1 MWRIENLRD
10 LKNSE
15 KMATIGTR
23 ERRLGEIDRQRHRV
37 VKMEVLQ
44 WKRSCHWR
52 NWGIVYISHA
62 PSSLGFWSSNT
73 FTHCKNVW
81 SIFYHV
87 RRTLMII
94 SSQKRIK
101 FDGGKGGKEEWECTC
116 YEWVVYIW
124 RAARSEVN
132 YEKQSHLWCISN
144 SSAEPPHSGTFYS
157 YIQE

>member
-1 MWRIENLRD
+1 VEDRESQRSQKLRENGNYRD
-10 LKNSE
+10 
-15 KMATIGTR
+15 TR
-23 ERRLGEIDRQRHRV
+23 TEAGEIDRQRHRV

-62 PSSLGFWSSNT
+62 PSSLGFWSSYT

-87 RRTLMII
+87 REALII
-94 SSQKRIK
+94 QSSQKRVNFEGVK
-101 FDGGKGGKEEWECTC
+101 WDKEEWECTC

-144 SSAEPPHSGTFYS
+144 SSAEPPHGGTFY
-157 YIQE
+157 YRQE